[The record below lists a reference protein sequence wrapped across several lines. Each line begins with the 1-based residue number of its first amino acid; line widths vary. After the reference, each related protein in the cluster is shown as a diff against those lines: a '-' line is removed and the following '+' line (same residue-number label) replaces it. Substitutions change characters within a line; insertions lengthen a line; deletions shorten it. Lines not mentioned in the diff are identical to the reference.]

1 MAATARPPTAEHST
15 KPAVARTRAKK
26 APRELISVE
35 EAIDRYPEQWIA
47 MEVTAYDENQWPTH
61 GYVVAHGRS
70 NKRVWRAV
78 TKLLRAVPPGDP
90 PIDIDV
96 FIGRHMLR
104 TWDEVKQ
111 ALARLEASDEDT
123 PALPFR

>member
-15 KPAVARTRAKK
+15 KPVVARIRAKK
-26 APRELISVE
+26 APRELISIE

-47 MEVTAYDENQWPTH
+47 MEVTAYDEDGWASH
-61 GYVVAHGRS
+61 GYVVTHGKS
-70 NKRVWRAV
+70 NKRVWKAA
-78 TKLLRAVPPGDP
+78 TKRMMADP
-90 PIDIDV
+90 PPDGPVEV

-104 TWDEVKQ
+104 TWEEVKQ
-111 ALARLEASDEDT
+111 ALDRLAESDEEL

>member
-1 MAATARPPTAEHST
+1 MAATARPQLADSET
-15 KPAVARTRAKK
+15 KLPRAQTRGNK
-26 APRELISVE
+26 APRELISVK
-35 EAIDRYPEQWIA
+35 EAVDRYPEQWIA
-47 MEVTAYDENQWPTH
+47 MEITAYDENQWPTH

-70 NKRVWRAV
+70 NKRVWRAA
-78 TKLLRAVPPGDP
+78 TKRMTAVPPGDP

-104 TWDEVKQ
+104 TWEEVQQ
-111 ALARLEASDEDT
+111 ALARLEASDEET